1 MPTPRS
7 NTLARIPMIQKALML
22 FQRPRRQYVIAPGEV
37 TAPAQKYALPIFYHF
52 VLKYLVPVPVRPTAA
67 IGSGLNRHRPAL
79 DGVALPVEFLHRNR
93 AFGVVLGTGLHG
105 FKRRRIQI
113 RAYLA
118 EVRSLRVVR
127 FALGA
132 PLLIVAGF
140 EPSFERC
147 AAKRN
152 VGRLRVNDGSKQKNK
167 YGGSGFI
174 HSSRDP
180 VHRCAILA
188 PPPRT
193 ETNAR

>member
-22 FQRPRRQYVIAPGEV
+22 FQRPRRQHVIATGNMTG
-37 TAPAQKYALPIFYHF
+37 TAKQYALPVLHHL
-52 VLKYLVPVPVRPTAA
+52 VLKYLVPIPVRAGGS
-67 IGSGLNRHRPAL
+67 IGSGFNSYRPTLNRIAL
-79 DGVALPVEFLHRNR
+79 SVHLLHRHR

-167 YGGSGFI
+167 YGGRGIIYSF
-174 HSSRDP
+174 
-180 VHRCAILA
+180 
-188 PPPRT
+188 
-193 ETNAR
+193 